1 MMNQEDAEKI
11 AAKILPALEKEAM
24 KIPVGESSVLALDW
38 MNGRRTPDA
47 NQALKG
53 AILGLNLGS
62 SAPMIYRALVEAT
75 VFGTKK
81 IADRFT
87 EEGIPVKGV
96 IAMGGVAKKSPFIMQ
111 MCADVLGMP
120 VKIVKS
126 EQACALGAAMFA
138 AVAGGQYKNV
148 QQAMQKMGGGFDKTY
163 EPEADSS
170 RKYAV
175 CFKQYSRYAA
185 LVEKETMRK
194 N

>member
-1 MMNQEDAEKI
+1 
-11 AAKILPALEKEAM
+11 
-24 KIPVGESSVLALDW
+24 
-38 MNGRRTPDA
+38 
-47 NQALKG
+47 
-53 AILGLNLGS
+53 
-62 SAPMIYRALVEAT
+62 
-75 VFGTKK
+75 
-81 IADRFT
+81 
-87 EEGIPVKGV
+87 
-96 IAMGGVAKKSPFIMQ
+96 
-111 MCADVLGMP
+111 
-120 VKIVKS
+120 
-126 EQACALGAAMFA
+126 MFA